1 MPRKKKEKIEGIEDK
16 LEYLGL
22 ELDNIPK
29 KLKEFEFLDF
39 MMKNNIGNIVIFLY
53 KIYKYY
59 YLQQID

>member
-29 KLKEFEFLDF
+29 KLKEFEPLEFRVSRFYDEKQL
-39 MMKNNIGNIVIFLY
+39 NQVSL
-53 KIYKYY
+53 
-59 YLQQID
+59 